1 MTEKKKIELEV
12 PKEIYEVGEALS
24 VLLESIAAHKE
35 GGISASEIPAII
47 SESLLG
53 LIAALNGANQIP
65 VEVKEQPVEAIM
77 GALIPVAKGVQK
89 LLK

>member
-1 MTEKKKIELEV
+1 MSEKKQISLEV
-12 PKEIYEVGEALS
+12 PKEIYEVGEAIGA
-24 VLLESIAAHKE
+24 LLESIAAHKE
-35 GGISASEIPAII
+35 GGIQAGEIPAII

-53 LIAALNGANQIP
+53 LIAALNGASEIP
-65 VEVKEQPVEAIM
+65 AEVKEAPVEAIM